1 MLYLAVWGIPKSKL
15 MLETKHE
22 TANNQEIVLCHGVGG
37 AGRFGV
43 ATRTGLNGPFYGG
56 NQLGCI
62 QLCPPRLGLLQ
73 RTAASNQSEP
83 GTFFPSWVPPTVAME

>member
-1 MLYLAVWGIPKSKL
+1 

-62 QLCPPRLGLLQ
+62 QLCPRGWAFCNGQLLPI
-73 RTAASNQSEP
+73 NQNQALFS
-83 GTFFPSWVPPTVAME
+83 SWVPPTVAME